1 MKQNRGVEMK
11 LTTAQ
16 IGKAGELLV
25 QQKLLLHGIES
36 APLTTDAGIDLV
48 AYSTK
53 EKDAIT
59 IQVKTNLKAKPGGGK
74 GKLSIDWWAPQDSP
88 AELFCFVDLE
98 RNRVW
103 LIKTKEL
110 VSLAQQQSKGR
121 FHFFMAVDPTAQVRR
136 DGKPHH
142 DYEFEQYLLENRVH
156 KLF

>member
-1 MKQNRGVEMK
+1 MK

-36 APLTTDAGIDLV
+36 APLTTDTGIDLV
-48 AYSTK
+48 AYSPR
-53 EKDAIT
+53 EMDAIT
-59 IQVKTNLKAKPGGGK
+59 IQVKTNLRPKPGGGK

-88 AELFCFVDLE
+88 ADIFSFVDLE
-98 RNRVW
+98 HNRVW
-103 LIKTKEL
+103 LIKTEEL
-110 VSLAQQQSKGR
+110 SSLAQQQPKDR
-121 FHFFMAVDPTAQVRR
+121 FHFFMMVDPTAPVRR